1 MCISDRGKPD
11 PSVSR
16 FDPANPGEPIKNIS
30 NSKETYAL
38 KVDTT
43 QNAKEI
49 AKDAAKLIISGNTS
63 VRGGG
68 IGTNGSVVIGEEENN
83 QTIHVEKQWATID
96 GKTPTVKVD
105 LIRIDQNGNRTI
117 LDTVEL
123 NETNNW
129 KVTFNHLPCLLYTSK
144 ILR

>member
-1 MCISDRGKPD
+1 MSLIHIS
-11 PSVSR
+11 
-16 FDPANPGEPIKNIS
+16 ANHGEPIKNIS

-49 AKDAAKLIISGNTS
+49 AKDAAKLIISGKTS

-123 NETNNW
+123 NETNRC
-129 KVTFNHLPCLLYTSK
+129 V
-144 ILR
+144 

>member
-1 MCISDRGKPD
+1 M
-11 PSVSR
+11 
-16 FDPANPGEPIKNIS
+16 
-30 NSKETYAL
+30 

-129 KVTFNHLPCLLYTSK
+129 KVTFNHLPLQYTYDVEEHAMEGYRATYEKVVSENEISIIIK
-144 ILR
+144 NTQSTIEKK